1 MRTFQLVCD
10 DQNGD
15 PENGVFGF
23 SFRGRSLRVGDAH
36 REAMKSF
43 WKSLL
48 DGPAEAQTT
57 LRGVAEYG
65 LPKLA
70 YARSLLRAL
79 SVAGW
84 LRQECTEVDESG
96 ESERVMS
103 LEPIAPAPGRLG
115 FDVRASVDLE
125 TTLYLKRSVMFAVEN
140 GGIIMEAGDVRYV
153 AAIQS
158 KRVLELLYLTAKG
171 SSSSELR
178 GAVPGLASAVV
189 TEILSML
196 FEVGFLSTEPQEGP
210 TLWAPW
216 EMLFHAR
223 TRVGRSVGG
232 YGGTYHFKGF
242 ADPAPGLPPG
252 RGGER
257 ISLMV
262 PDMEGNLS
270 LVAVSE
276 SRRSIRQQDHHCPIT
291 LDQLA
296 ALLYRVQRT
305 RAVRSGG
312 ENGEVL
318 SRPYPSGGSLY
329 ELEIYPLVT
338 NCTGLEPGV
347 YHYCSESHELERVAG
362 LDERVSKLAGLAG
375 HTTLLENLP
384 QVVLLITARFPRVMW
399 KYEGVSYAVILKNVG
414 VLYHALTLHATDLG
428 LASCPVGG
436 GDSDIVADILGSDYF
451 EETTVGEVILG
462 SILDSHEVV
471 SFRE

>member
-140 GGIIMEAGDVRYV
+140 GGIIMQAGDVRYV

-158 KRVLELLYLTAKG
+158 KQALELLYLTVKG
-171 SSSSELR
+171 SSISELR
-178 GAVPGLASAVV
+178 GAVPGLTSAVA
-189 TEILSML
+189 TEMLSML
-196 FEVGFLSTEPQEGP
+196 LEVGFLSTEPQEGP
-210 TLWAPW
+210 TMWAPW

-232 YGGTYHFKGF
+232 YGGTYHFKGL
-242 ADPAPGLPPG
+242 ADPEPGLPPR

-305 RAVRSGG
+305 RAVRSDG

-338 NCTGLEPGV
+338 NCTGLDQGL

-362 LDERVSKLAGLAG
+362 FDERVSKLAGLVG
-375 HTTLLENLP
+375 HTTLLETLP

-436 GDSDIVADILGSDYF
+436 GDSDVVADILRSDYF
-451 EETTVGEVILG
+451 EETTVGEIVLG
-462 SILDSHEVV
+462 SIPNTHKIVG
-471 SFRE
+471 FRE

>member
-1 MRTFQLVCD
+1 MRTFQLVWD
-10 DQNGD
+10 HRNAG
-15 PENGVFGF
+15 PENDVRGF

-48 DGPAEAQTT
+48 DGPVDAQLALTE
-57 LRGVAEYG
+57 VAGHG
-65 LPKLA
+65 LPVLA

-84 LRQECTEVDESG
+84 LRQECAGVDEKG
-96 ESERVMS
+96 EFERVIN

-115 FDVRASVDLE
+115 FGAQESVGLE
-125 TTLYLKRSVMFAVEN
+125 TMLYLKRSVMFAVEK
-140 GGIIMEAGDVRYV
+140 GGIIMEAGDVRYI

-158 KRVLELLYLTAKG
+158 KWALELLYLTAKG
-171 SSSSELR
+171 SSISELR
-178 GAVPGLASAVV
+178 EAIPGLESAVV
-189 TEILSML
+189 AEILGML

-210 TLWAPW
+210 ALWAPW

-232 YGGTYHFKGF
+232 YGGTYHFKGIT
-242 ADPAPGLPPG
+242 DPASGLPPG

-257 ISLMV
+257 ISLTV
-262 PDMEGNLS
+262 PDMERSLS
-270 LVAVSE
+270 LVAASE
-276 SRRSIRQQDHHCPIT
+276 SRRSSRQQDPHRPLT

-305 RAVRSGG
+305 RAVRSDG
-312 ENGEVL
+312 ENGDVL

-338 NCTGLEPGV
+338 NCAGLEPGV
-347 YHYCSESHELERVAG
+347 YHYRSESHELERVSDF
-362 LDERVSKLAGLAG
+362 DERVSKLAGLMG

-436 GDSDIVADILGSDYF
+436 GDSDVVADILGSDYF

-462 SILDSHEVV
+462 SIPDSHDVV